1 MPFDAATAIPA
12 EVRIIDKALELLG
25 PNGEHWT
32 KGIANDGEGN
42 RCIVGAVRSARR
54 MLRLK
59 GDNTTKIIL
68 TALGVSR
75 SPYYRP
81 VEHIEDF
88 NDGDREFD
96 EIAALLVHARRLAG
110 G

>member
-32 KGIANDGEGN
+32 KGIANDREGN
-42 RCIVGAVRSARR
+42 RCIVGALRSARR

-59 GDNTTKIIL
+59 GDKTTAFIL
-68 TALGVSR
+68 TAVR
-75 SPYYRP
+75 DRRP
-81 VEHIEDF
+81 EHPLIIEYF
-88 NDGDREFD
+88 NDDRHRKFD
-96 EIAALLVHARRLAG
+96 EVAAVLTHARKLAG

>member
-59 GDNTTKIIL
+59 GDKTTAFIL
-68 TALGVSR
+68 TAVPDR
-75 SPYYRP
+75 RP
-81 VEHIEDF
+81 GHPVIEDF
-88 NDGDREFD
+88 NDDRHRKFGEV
-96 EIAALLVHARRLAG
+96 AAVLTHARKLAG